1 MYILTNH
8 DLMVNKTAHMSG
20 SIFDRSH
27 LYQVITGI
35 KSCINA
41 IVEKNFS
48 NHAVR
53 IVIEKNNVDFH
64 ADP

>member
-1 MYILTNH
+1 
-8 DLMVNKTAHMSG
+8 MVNKTAHMSG

-53 IVIEKNNVDFH
+53 IAIEKNNVDFH
-64 ADP
+64 TDP